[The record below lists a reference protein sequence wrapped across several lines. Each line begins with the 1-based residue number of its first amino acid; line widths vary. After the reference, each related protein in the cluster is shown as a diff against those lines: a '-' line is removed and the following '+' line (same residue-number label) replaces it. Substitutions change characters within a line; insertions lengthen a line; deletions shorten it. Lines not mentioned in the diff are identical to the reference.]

1 MQMKYLVEHSECNLN
16 TRTNQLNLN
25 SIENIMLYRTEIIHI
40 N

>member
-16 TRTNQLNLN
+16 TRTNHLN